1 MAHTFVRDVM
11 ITSIASLDSSSMIKD
26 AAKLMEEKNIGCIIV
41 NQQNSP
47 VGILTERDFVRR
59 IAAKEKSLT
68 SSLDEVMSS
77 PLISIGPD
85 ETVWEA
91 AESMKVNNIHK
102 LPVIEDSKVIGII
115 TTTDLVEI
123 CVFHDVWRTT
133 GRSPTTTFFS
143 YSLTT
148 FINTKTNLCDR
159 GKFGTNTSPTQTSQI
174 LFITAF

>member
-1 MAHTFVRDVM
+1 MAHTFVKDVM
-11 ITSIASLDSSSMIKD
+11 ITNIASLDSSSMIKD

-41 NQQNSP
+41 TQQNSP

-59 IAAKEKSLT
+59 IAAKEKPLT

-102 LPVIEDSKVIGII
+102 LPVIEESKVIGII

-123 CVFHDVWRTT
+123 CSVGSDSEMR
-133 GRSPTTTFFS
+133 R
-143 YSLTT
+143 
-148 FINTKTNLCDR
+148 ICD
-159 GKFGTNTSPTQTSQI
+159 QI
-174 LFITAF
+174 LMRMQKE